1 MQSISKFRLFYL
13 FFVKEKDI
21 LKDLQIFYPSKLV
34 EFEQLNNFLK
44 TTESYGI
51 NLYISDKTF

>member
-44 TTESYGI
+44 TTKSYGI
-51 NLYISDKTF
+51 NLYVSDKTF